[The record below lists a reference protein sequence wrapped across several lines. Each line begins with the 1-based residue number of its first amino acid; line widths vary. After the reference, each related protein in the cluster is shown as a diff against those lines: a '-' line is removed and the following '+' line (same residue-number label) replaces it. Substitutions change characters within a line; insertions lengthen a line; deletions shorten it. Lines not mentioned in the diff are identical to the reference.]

1 MFSKKSQTARVHGF
15 LSMCLLLLT
24 VFLPSATLASELTPL
39 QKRAMESDLAWQLV
53 ESLTTEVGARM
64 PGTTKDAGAVAWM
77 GDKFTALGFDKVWTE
92 PVTFPLWVRGTQ
104 TARILAPF
112 TQPLEIVTLG
122 GSPST
127 AGEIEALVV
136 EFKTYKD
143 LKAAEDGSLKG
154 KIAYISNRMERH
166 RDGSGYSPAVTARS
180 RGPYVAMQK
189 GALALLVRSIGTDNN
204 RLAHTGNISNSQF
217 SEPEKGRPVAAA
229 ALSNPDADLLSRTIA
244 RGQPVTVA
252 LEIGSSF
259 QGEYTS
265 YNVIGEIT
273 GSTAAD
279 EVVLVGAH
287 LDSWDQGTGA
297 LDDAAGIGIM
307 TAAAKL
313 VSAEKRPHRSIW
325 VVAFANEEQGL
336 HGAKAFVAA
345 HISELD
351 RFILGGESDFGAGR
365 IYRLRV
371 NVKDSALPQVHQLAK
386 ELESL
391 EITLDLETK
400 AGGSADV
407 GRLRAAGVAVVDLSQ
422 DGTYYFD
429 WHHTQ
434 NDTLDKINPDDLAQ
448 NVAAWA
454 TVINAAANSETRFGP
469 IQGDEKNQV
478 GNSILENNPGTKK

>member
-1 MFSKKSQTARVHGF
+1 MHSKQLRTARLNGF
-15 LSMCLLLLT
+15 LYISLLLSA
-24 VFLPSATLASELTPL
+24 FLIAPVAFSAQLTPL
-39 QKRAMESDLAWQLV
+39 QQRAMESDLAWQIV
-53 ESLTTEVGARM
+53 ESLTTEVGARL
-64 PGTTKDAGAVAWM
+64 PGTAKDAEAVAWM
-77 GDKFTALGFDKVWTE
+77 SDKFTALGFDKVWTE
-92 PVTFPLWVRGTQ
+92 PVTFPRWVRGTE
-104 TARILAPF
+104 TARIIAPF
-112 TQPLEIVTLG
+112 TQPLVIVALG

-127 AGEIEALVV
+127 AGKIEAQVI

-143 LKAAEDGSLKG
+143 LEAAEDGSLKG
-154 KIAYISNRMERH
+154 KIAYISNRMERQ

-189 GALALLVRSIGTDNN
+189 GALALLVRSIGTSNN

-217 SEPEKGRPVAAA
+217 SEPEKGRPIAAA

-244 RGQPVTVA
+244 RGKPVSLA
-252 LEIGSSF
+252 LEIGSGF
-259 QGEYTS
+259 KGEYTS

-297 LDDAAGIGIM
+297 VDDAAGIGIM

-313 VSAEKRPHRSIW
+313 VSAEQRPRRSIW

-345 HISELD
+345 HAEELD

-371 NVKDSALPQVHQLAK
+371 NVSDAALPQVHQLAK
-386 ELESL
+386 ELEPL
-391 EITLDLETK
+391 GIVLDLKNK

-434 NDTLDKINPDDLAQ
+434 NDTLDKINPQDLAQ

-454 TVINAAANSETRFGP
+454 TVINAAANSKTRFGP
-469 IQGDEKNQV
+469 IQGDEKNQI
-478 GNSILENNPGTKK
+478 GNLILENTSGEKQ